1 MIALSLGKRYER
13 LLFFTAPI
21 TLAVMVLGLITVG
34 SFTQS
39 HRTDARC
46 YTLGATV
53 YEAALPSLTATW
65 DEATAKASSKPRK
78 GRKELDELLAEIAVT
93 GYSQVLGKELVKAN
107 ELHGGCFKKLLD
119 EAYAIDAKSLSISS
133 PRQLVSRYR
142 AIASDLNSRPLLV
155 YGVEI
160 PASTTYDLV
169 GTKIKVD
176 LAALVFILQVALFPV
191 LITWLASLYATRYRE
206 SLVIQHATSHADIFP
221 HFINLYV
228 MLPPETKLRKRKVSP
243 SDIRAH
249 CIFYGLVRA
258 SLLCAFIAPPVL
270 SYAASI
276 VATSFASESAARVIV
291 VLIATAS
298 LAWFSLLTILAEF
311 YPTHLR
317 KTFPHAIS
325 PLDRPD

>member
-46 YTLGATV
+46 YMLGADA
-53 YEAALPSLTATW
+53 YEAASAHLKGRW
-65 DEATAKASSKPRK
+65 DEAKAKTSLKKRK
-78 GRKELDELLAEIAVT
+78 GQQKLDELLADIAVSE
-93 GYSQVLGKELVKAN
+93 YKQALSKALVDAAS
-107 ELHGGCFKKLLD
+107 LHGGCFKKLLD
-119 EAYAIDAKSLSISS
+119 EAYAFDAKALPQNS
-133 PRQLVSRYR
+133 PTELISRYR
-142 AIASDLNSRPLLV
+142 ALASDLNNRPMLV

-160 PASTTYDLV
+160 PASTTYDLI

-191 LITWLASLYATRYRE
+191 LMTWLASLYATRYRE
-206 SLVIQHATSHADIFP
+206 SLLIQHATSHAEIFP

-228 MLPPETKLRKRKVSP
+228 MLPPDTKLRKRKISP
-243 SDIRAH
+243 SDINAN
-249 CIFYGLVRA
+249 CIIYALIRA
-258 SLLCAFIAPPVL
+258 SLLCAFIVPPVL
-270 SYAASI
+270 AYVASI
-276 VATSFASESAARVIV
+276 VATSFASESLLRVAAVI
-291 VLIATAS
+291 AAS
-298 LAWFSLLTILAEF
+298 GALAWFSFLSVFAEF

-325 PLDRPD
+325 PLDRSD